1 MFTDNEA
8 TNVVEFVGRFFRER
22 VLAVEG
28 KKVDNFCTGNL
39 QVALAVKVGLLE
51 LAGKSGHELQVHLQ
65 LGGTVHHVGGI
76 VGEVPTRQ
84 DIDLVLANFGEQI
97 FKEFLLGVAENI
109 LAVLLRHLFL
119 DIIGNVSSKTV
130 CNVVVGL
137 REINGNA
144 VNRVL
149 GTVGR
154 REAAHRL
161 HFNIEEA
168 QVNLLHVRFQHTG
181 L

>member
-1 MFTDNEA
+1 MFADNET

-28 KKVDNFCTGNL
+28 KEVDNFRTGNL
-39 QVALAVKVGLLE
+39 QVALAVEVGLLE

-84 DIDLVLANFGEQI
+84 DIDLVLANFGEQL
-97 FKEFLLGVAENI
+97 FKEFLLGIAEFI
-109 LAVLLRHLFL
+109 PTVLLGHFL
-119 DIIGNVSSKTV
+119 LHVVGNVSAKAV
-130 CNVVVGL
+130 GNVVVGL

-149 GTVGR
+149 GTVSR
-154 REAAHRL
+154 REATHRL

>member
-28 KKVDNFCTGNL
+28 KEVDNFRTGNL

-51 LAGKSGHELQVHLQ
+51 LSGKSGHELQVHLQ

-84 DIDLVLANFGEQI
+84 DIDLVLANFGEQL
-97 FKEFLLGVAENI
+97 FKEFLLGVAKNV
-109 LAVLLRHLFL
+109 LAILLRHLFL
-119 DIIGNVSSKTV
+119 DIIGNISAKAVS
-130 CNVVVGL
+130 NVVVGL
-137 REINGNA
+137 REINGNT
-144 VNRVL
+144 VNRVF
-149 GTVGR
+149 GTVSR
-154 REAAHRL
+154 REATHRL